1 MKVNEI
7 ICIKDGNY
15 QDNPYER
22 LYTGYRTSASA
33 INIAIDR
40 LRREGM
46 FLETEFKFEFRINHK
61 QEQFLKSNHNV

>member
-1 MKVNEI
+1 MKVSEM
-7 ICIKDGNY
+7 ICTKDENY
-15 QDNPYER
+15 QDNPNER

-46 FLETEFKFEFRINHK
+46 FLETEFKFEIQINHQ
-61 QEQFLKSNHNV
+61 QE